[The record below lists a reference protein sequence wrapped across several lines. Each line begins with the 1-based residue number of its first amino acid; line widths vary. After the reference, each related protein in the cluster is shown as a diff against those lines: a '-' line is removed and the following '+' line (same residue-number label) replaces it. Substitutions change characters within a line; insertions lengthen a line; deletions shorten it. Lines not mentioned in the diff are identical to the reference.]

1 MKNTHSTLQLC
12 DATMRHDGMPL
23 KGSYSWSSVRV
34 GGGIMLRRHPLTGEA
49 PDVIKAPLLVAVPF
63 ERGEWRIAYRT
74 LTPEKDAPAL
84 GTLRRAWE
92 LNKAR
97 VSALA
102 TRRKPWSVRVTK
114 FLKGKKCGGG
124 PWCLDDRWF
133 LCASLLLQPCLAM
146 SLHVP
151 VWFALNPVCLL
162 HLS

>member
-1 MKNTHSTLQLC
+1 
-12 DATMRHDGMPL
+12 
-23 KGSYSWSSVRV
+23 
-34 GGGIMLRRHPLTGEA
+34 MLRRHPLTGEA

-63 ERGEWRIAYRT
+63 ERDEWRIAYRT
-74 LTPEKDAPAL
+74 LTPEKDA
-84 GTLRRAWE
+84 LRRAWE
-92 LNKAR
+92 LNKHR
-97 VSALA
+97 VGALA

-151 VWFALNPVCLL
+151 VWFVLNPVCLL